1 GRGGVAGGGAG
12 RGRGGRG
19 GGGGSM
25 TDGVGGGREAPPD
38 RKGRTVPGPGPSGVQ
53 PELVEATRER
63 VRADIGARVPGYT
76 PDWTNP
82 DRSDSGVA
90 LVRLFGH
97 QAEPVLRRLI
107 RLPEKLLVEELGIA
121 GVQALPAT
129 PATALLQ
136 FTVNPP
142 DGASVLVPAGF
153 QASAQPASGR
163 GDPVVFETGR
173 DLYATPAT
181 LGAVAVA
188 ESGRLAPVT
197 GAATGQAPPLAPLG
211 ARPGAGHPLW

>member
-1 GRGGVAGGGAG
+1 
-12 RGRGGRG
+12 
-19 GGGGSM
+19 M
-25 TDGVGGGREAPPD
+25 TDDVWWGREAPPG
-38 RKGRTVPGPGPSGVQ
+38 RKGRTVPGPGPSGVA

-63 VRADIGARVPGYT
+63 VRAEIGARLQGYT

-82 DRSDSGVA
+82 DRSDAGVA
-90 LVRLFGH
+90 LVRLFGN
-97 QAEPVLRRLI
+97 QAEPVLRRLN
-107 RLPEKLLVEELGIA
+107 RLPEKLLVEGLAVA
-121 GVQALPAT
+121 GVEPLPAT

-142 DGASVLVPAGF
+142 DGSSVLVPAGF
-153 QASAQPASGR
+153 QTSAQPASGR

-181 LGAVAVA
+181 LGTIAVA

-197 GAATGQAPPLAPLG
+197 GPATGQARPSPPFRS
-211 ARPGAGHPLW
+211 RP